1 MRMGQGHGVRPAY
14 NVQTAV
20 DAEHALIVAQQVTT
34 QPLDNRSLLPM
45 AEAALQ
51 AVGSPSQLN
60 VVTDAG
66 YSNGAQVEAC
76 ETRGIVAHAPANR
89 GLNHRGDG
97 TLYDRRQF
105 EYDGESDT
113 FRCPA
118 GETLRRKGLQKDR
131 HRVLYTASAQACGRC
146 VLKSRCTVS
155 PQRYVYI
162 HLHEAALERMNQ
174 RATPQVMRLRRSTV
188 EHPFAALKYHIF
200 GHPRLLLRGLAGAQT
215 EIGLATMVYNL
226 KRMIKVLG
234 APQLAATL
242 AG

>member
-34 QPLDNRSLLPM
+34 QPADNRSLLPM
-45 AEAALQ
+45 AEAAQQ
-51 AVGSPSQLN
+51 AVGSPPRLN
-60 VVTDAG
+60 VVADGG
-66 YSNGAQVEAC
+66 YSNGAQAEAC
-76 ETRGIVAHAPANR
+76 EARGIVAHAPAKR
-89 GLNHRGDG
+89 GVNHSGDG
-97 TLYDRRQF
+97 TLYDRSQF
-105 EYDGESDT
+105 AYDAASDT
-113 FRCPA
+113 LRCPA

-131 HRVLYTASAQACGRC
+131 NRVLYTAPAQTCGGC
-146 VLKSRCTVS
+146 ALKSGCTAS

-162 HLHEAALERMNQ
+162 YLHDQALERMNC

-200 GHPRLLLRGLAGAQT
+200 GHPRLLLRGLAGART

-234 APQLAATL
+234 APKLAAAL